1 MKVPVQVAAKA
12 RQSGAMAVE
21 FAFVFPFLFI
31 LLYAT
36 IVYSYL
42 FVIQEAI
49 TYAAQEA
56 AEAAVA
62 VDPSDPGAAALRT
75 QRVRATAVSTL
86 SWLPNGQKTRVLGD
100 DTGSAVS
107 VTICEEGSSVIC
119 PPDTAGVI
127 VTLNFQVTS
136 PTALFPV
143 IEIPNL
149 FTLPPLPAVLT
160 ATAVARI

>member
-1 MKVPVQVAAKA
+1 MKQLTQFAIKK

-42 FVIQEAI
+42 FVIQEAL
-49 TYAAQEA
+49 TYTAQEA

-62 VDPSDPGAAALRT
+62 VDPSDDNAATLRT
-75 QRVRATAVSTL
+75 QVVRATAVSTL
-86 SWLPNGQKTRVLGD
+86 SWMPASQRTRVLGD
-100 DTGSAVS
+100 ASGSAVN
-107 VTICEEGSSVIC
+107 VTICLAGSSAIC

-127 VTLNFQVTS
+127 VTLNFTVTS

-143 IEIPNL
+143 IDIPNL